1 MDRRDFLALR
11 KQPKTNPVVHT
22 DAVRTWSGIN
32 PYTGPWTKT
41 EVIHLLKRTMFG
53 AKISDVNYFSGLTLD
68 QAVDELLQIDNT
80 PPPPPLKSYN
90 NNDIATGDPELGIAE
105 GQTWVNTTTYDGTAN
120 FKRRRSF
127 KAWWTGLILN
137 QDRNVRE
144 KMLLFW
150 HNHFATQSN
159 EVDLAIWSYNHHKL
173 LRQNVVG
180 NFKDLVKQVTL
191 DVAMLRYLNGYL
203 NNKTAPDENYSRELQ
218 ELFTLGKENNPNYN
232 EQDVKEAARVLTG
245 WKIDYTNNVAYF
257 DAGQHDTGNKTFS
270 SFYNN
275 TTITGRS
282 GATAGM
288 QELDDL
294 LNMIF
299 SKQVEVSRYLV
310 KKLYR
315 HFIYYKIDSATEINV
330 IEPLALL
337 LRNSNWEIK
346 PVLETLLKSDHFFDV
361 ANRGCYIKSPIE
373 FATGLCREFNVAF
386 PNASDISKQYNM
398 WGFIQDVGT
407 VLQQDIGDP
416 PDVAGWKAF
425 YQTPQFYEIWINSD
439 TLPFRN
445 LFTDIMVL
453 SGYTQGGNTLIIDPV
468 AFTKDLPNPQD
479 PNQLIDDALD
489 ILYRVDVSATAKA
502 AIKTQALLTGQTQ
515 DHYWTN
521 AWNSYIADPNPQT
534 FQVVYTRLRN
544 LYKYFM
550 NLSEYQLS

>member
-1 MDRRDFLALR
+1 
-11 KQPKTNPVVHT
+11 
-22 DAVRTWSGIN
+22 
-32 PYTGPWTKT
+32 
-41 EVIHLLKRTMFG
+41 
-53 AKISDVNYFSGLTLD
+53 
-68 QAVDELLQIDNT
+68 
-80 PPPPPLKSYN
+80 
-90 NNDIATGDPELGIAE
+90 
-105 GQTWVNTTTYDGTAN
+105 
-120 FKRRRSF
+120 
-127 KAWWTGLILN
+127 
-137 QDRNVRE
+137 
-144 KMLLFW
+144 
-150 HNHFATQSN
+150 
-159 EVDLAIWSYNHHKL
+159 
-173 LRQNVVG
+173 
-180 NFKDLVKQVTL
+180 
-191 DVAMLRYLNGYL
+191 
-203 NNKTAPDENYSRELQ
+203 
-218 ELFTLGKENNPNYN
+218 
-232 EQDVKEAARVLTG
+232 
-245 WKIDYTNNVAYF
+245 
-257 DAGQHDTGNKTFS
+257 
-270 SFYNN
+270 
-275 TTITGRS
+275 
-282 GATAGM
+282 
-288 QELDDL
+288 
-294 LNMIF
+294 
-299 SKQVEVSRYLV
+299 
-310 KKLYR
+310 
-315 HFIYYKIDSATEINV
+315 
-330 IEPLALL
+330 L

-445 LFTDIMVL
+445 LFTDIMIL

>member
-1 MDRRDFLALR
+1 ALL
-11 KQPKTNPVVHT
+11 NP
-22 DAVRTWSGIN
+22 
-32 PYTGPWTKT
+32 
-41 EVIHLLKRTMFG
+41 
-53 AKISDVNYFSGLTLD
+53 
-68 QAVDELLQIDNT
+68 T
-80 PPPPPLKSYN
+80 PANGSK
-90 NNDIATGDPELGIAE
+90 DP
-105 GQTWVNTTTYDGTAN
+105 
-120 FKRRRSF
+120 
-127 KAWWTGLILN
+127 
-137 QDRNVRE
+137 
-144 KMLLFW
+144 
-150 HNHFATQSN
+150 QSN
-159 EVDLAIWSYNHHKL
+159 FDEGIYMDYKQFEKNHIVPRYEFGFGLSYT
-173 LRQNVVG
+173 R
-180 NFKDLVKQVTL
+180 FD
-191 DVAMLRYLNGYL
+191 
-203 NNKTAPDENYSRELQ
+203 YS
-218 ELFTLGKENNPNYN
+218 
-232 EQDVKEAARVLTG
+232 
-245 WKIDYTNNVAYF
+245 KIA
-257 DAGQHDTGNKTFS
+257 
-270 SFYNN
+270 
-275 TTITGRS
+275 ITGRS

-299 SKQVEVSRYLV
+299 SKHVEVSRYLAR
-310 KKLYR
+310 KLYR

-346 PVLETLLKSDHFFDV
+346 PVLETLLKSDHFFDM

-398 WGFIQDVGT
+398 WQFIQDVGT

-445 LFTDIMVL
+445 LFTDIMIL

-489 ILYRVDVSATAKA
+489 ILYRVDVSDTAKA

>member
-1 MDRRDFLALR
+1 MDRRDFLTLR
-11 KQPKTNPVVHT
+11 QTEKTAELPQPEF
-22 DAVRTWSGIN
+22 RTWSGIN
-32 PYTGPWTKT
+32 PYTGPWTKN

-53 AKISDVNYFSGLTLD
+53 AKGSDVNYFLGLGLNQTI
-68 QAVDELLQIDNT
+68 DELLNVDST
-80 PPPPPLKSYN
+80 PPAPPLKHYD
-90 NNDIATGDPELGIAE
+90 NNDIAASDADLSIPI

-127 KAWWTGLILN
+127 KAWWAGLIMN
-137 QDRNVRE
+137 QDRNIRE

-150 HNHFATQSN
+150 HNHFSTQSN

-173 LRQNVVG
+173 LRQHALG
-180 NFKDLVKQVTL
+180 NFKELVKLVTL

-203 NNKTAPDENYSRELQ
+203 NNKAAPDENYARELQ
-218 ELFTLGKENNPNYN
+218 ELFTLGKENSPNYN
-232 EQDVKEAARVLTG
+232 ESDVMAAARVLTG
-245 WKIDYTNNVAYF
+245 WKIDYTNNVSYF
-257 DAGQHDTGNKTFS
+257 DQGQHDTGNKTFS

-282 GATAGM
+282 GSGAGM

-299 SKQVEVSRYLV
+299 NKQMQVARFLV

-315 HFIYYKIDSATEINV
+315 HFIYYKIDANTEILV
-330 IEPLALL
+330 IDPLANILIS
-337 LRNSNWEIK
+337 NNWEVK
-346 PVLETLLKSDHFFDV
+346 PVLEALLKSEHFYDL
-361 ANRGCYIKSPIE
+361 ANQGCYIKSPIE
-373 FATGLCREFNVAF
+373 FAAGLCREFAVQF
-386 PNASDISKQYNM
+386 PNQAEVTKLYSH
-398 WGFIQDVGT
+398 WGFIQDVGAY
-407 VLQQDIGDP
+407 LQQDIGDP
-416 PDVAGWKAF
+416 PDVAGWKAY

-445 LFTDIMVL
+445 LFTDIMIL
-453 SGYTQGGNTLIIDPV
+453 YGYTQAGHTLIIDPV

-479 PNQLIDDALD
+479 PNQLIIDVLSL
-489 ILYRVDVSATAKA
+489 IYRVEISAA
-502 AIKTQALLTGQTQ
+502 ARSTIKTQLLLTGQTE

-534 FQVVYTRLRN
+534 YQVVYVRLRN